1 MDDDP
6 YEPPT
11 SFGEGA
17 AQPGAGWT
25 PLKILGVI
33 VSILGVGG
41 FGLCG
46 VIGIL
51 VHDPSSLFLGIF
63 GLVIAAFLLAGVL
76 AIVRSAR
83 RPPSLPP

>member
-46 VIGIL
+46 VIGIRF
-51 VHDPSSLFLGIF
+51 HALFLGIF
-63 GLVIAAFLLAGVL
+63 GLVIAAFLLAVVL